1 MEKQLEYPYP
11 KELFDADGYPTDEAL
26 EYIRNWGYEKEGDEM
41 VFGKFFSSGN
51 YDELIEYVKGLWNYG
66 EHAYKHEDGMF
77 ELHTIGWSGNE
88 SIIYEL
94 KNTILW
100 SMKFRAQLSGGH
112 YYFRLD
118 SKCGYDWNVVKEESK
133 W

>member
-11 KELFDADGYPTDEAL
+11 NELFDADGYPTDEAL
-26 EYIRNWGYEKEGDEM
+26 EYIRNWGYEREGDEL
-41 VFGKFFSSGN
+41 VFGKFFGSDSC
-51 YDELIEYVKGLWNYG
+51 DELIEYVKGLWNYG
-66 EHAYKHEDGMF
+66 EHAYKLEDGMF
-77 ELHTIGWSGNE
+77 ELHTLGWSGNE